1 MNIVVNEELKA
12 YIDPLTPDE
21 HDALERSIL
30 TEGCRDALVLWGD
43 VLVDGHNRYG
53 ICQKH
58 GLPFQTVQNPRFQ
71 SMEDVHLWM
80 IDQHL
85 GRRSVSD
92 FQRGVLALRKRE
104 IMAERKARAATA
116 TETAEATPAADVP
129 EAAAALPAPDP
140 LSSREAIAKAARLSS
155 SQVVMIEKIQ
165 KQAAPELVA
174 AVKSGTISINAAAA
188 VATLPAEE
196 QVAAAV
202 AGKDELKQAAKR
214 VRELNKRKPRDEA
227 PSDDK
232 AHAEPATGAEGN
244 TDELHA
250 LRLRVAEL
258 TAENT
263 ELRRQVAQLQAAL
276 PADSTPF

>member
-1 MNIVVNEELKA
+1 M
-12 YIDPLTPDE
+12 
-21 HDALERSIL
+21 
-30 TEGCRDALVLWGD
+30 
-43 VLVDGHNRYG
+43 
-53 ICQKH
+53 
-58 GLPFQTVQNPRFQ
+58 
-71 SMEDVHLWM
+71 
-80 IDQHL
+80 
-85 GRRSVSD
+85 SD

-104 IMAERKARAATA
+104 ILTERRGRRGAAPVTPVDPDDLPWDDSVPGVPPSA
-116 TETAEATPAADVP
+116 DAPAAP
-129 EAAAALPAPDP
+129 AAVVVSAESQSLNT
-140 LSSREAIAKAARLSS
+140 REALAKAARLSS

-214 VRELNKRKPRDEA
+214 VRELNKRKPREEA
-227 PSDDK
+227 P
-232 AHAEPATGAEGN
+232 AEGSPAD
-244 TDELHA
+244 TPTDSAPASDELHT
-250 LRLRVAEL
+250 LRIRVAEL